1 LKLTDISIE
10 RPLGITMVILALVV
24 LGLFAL
30 PRLAVD
36 LYPEMELPIAAIIT
50 SYEGAAPAEVEKM
63 VTKPIESAVATVSN
77 VNEIRSYSQFGNSM
91 VLVIFNWG
99 TDVDAAVNDMRDKV
113 DLIKGMLPD
122 DAGTPM
128 SLKMDPNTMPIIMF
142 SVEGP
147 DLVRLK
153 TVAEDTIKPR
163 LERIE
168 GVASVSVTGGKERE
182 IRVILDPAKMVT
194 YGLSTAQVMQSI
206 AGDNIAGSAGTIDI
220 GSNELSIRVLGEY
233 NKPDDLK
240 NIRINLATGS
250 SIALGDIATIED
262 SFKKNATISFM
273 DGQPSLGLNIMKAS
287 DGNTVQ
293 VAEKVLREVD
303 DLNKILPADT
313 KIITVMDQSVFI
325 NDSISS
331 VTEHGLLG
339 ALFAFLI
346 LYLFLRNLRST
357 LVVVIVIPISII
369 ATFAMMYFGNQTINM
384 LSLGGLMLGLGSLVD
399 FSVVVLENIYRYR
412 QNGYGIIDAAK
423 QGSSEVGGAVIAAAM
438 AQVLVFVPII
448 FVQGLAGVIF
458 KPLALTV
465 SFSHLAALFAALT
478 LVPMLS
484 SKLLNKVSP
493 PRVVFDHKTRN
504 PVLLFGKAM
513 QRLNELYGR
522 LLRWALSH
530 RKIVVGGFIIALLLS
545 IAATGLIGTEF
556 LPETDQGEISV
567 AIKMPSGTNLE
578 QTQKVAQDIEGLI
591 RHEVSD
597 IKHIFNVV
605 GSSGIYS
612 MSGSS
617 SHEASLQIQLNPL
630 DERQFTTTETAE
642 QIRGLL
648 ARVPGAEITV
658 SAAEMMTGSSALEVS
673 VRGDDLTILEQLG
686 DQILNIFEGTE
697 GVRNAKNSLAVG
709 NNELQLIVDRE
720 SLARYG
726 LTAGQV
732 LTAVRNSYDGQVIS
746 RMRTGENEV
755 DIRLETA
762 NNAEATVDSLANL
775 TIVSPTG
782 ARVPVSAVARI
793 ENNKSPQQIVRYAQS
808 REVRITADIAGRD
821 LGSINN
827 EINAKLAQLKMPEGY
842 LLDMGG
848 QTEDMMESFG
858 SLIMAL
864 LLSILLVYMFLVAQ
878 FESLFQPFIIMFALP
893 PTFIG
898 VVIGLGL
905 TGHHL
910 SVPALIGAIM
920 LVGIV
925 LNNSIVLV
933 DYVNN
938 LRKRGYEL
946 REAILEAGPIR
957 LRPILMT
964 ALTTILAILPLAF
977 GVGEGAELRAPMAIV
992 VAFGLA
998 FSTLITLV
1006 LVPVVYSIFD
1016 EWGKKISLRFTRKS
1030 DEQAVTEA

>member
-1 LKLTDISIE
+1 LKLTDISID
-10 RPLGITMVILALVV
+10 RPLGITMLVLAIVV
-24 LGLFAL
+24 LGFFAL

-36 LYPEMELPIAAIIT
+36 LYPDMELPVAAIIT

-77 VNEIRSYSQFGNSM
+77 VEEIRSYSQFGNSM
-91 VLVIFNWG
+91 VIVIFNWG
-99 TDVDAAVNDMRDKV
+99 TDIDTAVNDIRDKI

-122 DAGTPM
+122 GTGNPM

-153 TVAEDTIKPR
+153 AVAEDTIKPR

-168 GVASVSVTGGKERE
+168 GVASVTVTGGKERE
-182 IRVILDPAKMVT
+182 IKVILDPAKMVT
-194 YGLSTAQVMQSI
+194 YGLNTAQVMQSI
-206 AGDNIAGSAGTIDI
+206 AGDNIAGSAGTVDI
-220 GSNELSIRVLGEY
+220 GSNEFTIRVLGEY

-240 NIRINLATGS
+240 NVRISLATGS

-262 SFKKNATISFM
+262 SFKEDATMSFM
-273 DGQPSLGLNIMKAS
+273 NGQPSLGLNIMKAS

-293 VAEKVLREVD
+293 VAEKVMREVD
-303 DLNKILPADT
+303 ELNKILPADT

-325 NDSISS
+325 NNSIKS

-346 LYLFLRNLRST
+346 LYLFLRSLRST
-357 LVVVIVIPISII
+357 LVVAIVIPISII
-369 ATFAMMYFGNQTINM
+369 ATFAMMYFSNQTINM

-423 QGSSEVGGAVIAAAM
+423 QGSSEVGGAVIASAM

-448 FVQGLAGVIF
+448 FVQGLAGILF

-465 SFSHLAALFAALT
+465 SFSHIAALFAALT

-484 SKLLNKVSP
+484 SKLLSKVSP
-493 PRVVFDHKTRN
+493 PRVVVDQKTLN

-513 QRLNELYGR
+513 QRLNELYGK
-522 LLRWALSH
+522 LLRWALNH
-530 RKIVVGGFIIALLLS
+530 RKIVVSGFIIALFLS

-556 LPETDQGEISV
+556 IPETDQGEISV
-567 AIKMPSGTNLE
+567 AIKMPSGTNLKE
-578 QTQKVAQDIEGLI
+578 TQKVAQDIEGLI

-597 IKHIFNVV
+597 IEHIFNTV

-617 SHEASLQIQLNPL
+617 SNEASLQIKLKPL
-630 DERQFTTTETAE
+630 DERQKTTAETAE

-658 SAAEMMTGSSALEVS
+658 STSSMMMSGSALEVS
-673 VRGDDLTILEQLG
+673 VRGEDLTILEELG
-686 DQILNIFEGTE
+686 EQILNIFEETE
-697 GVRNAKNSLAVG
+697 GVRNAKSSLEETS
-709 NNELQLIVDRE
+709 NELQLIVDRE
-720 SLARYG
+720 SLARYS

-746 RMRTGENEV
+746 QMRTGEDEV

-782 ARVPVSAVARI
+782 AMVPVSAVARI
-793 ENNKSPQQIVRYAQS
+793 EKTESPQQIVRYAQS

-827 EINAKLAQLKMPEGY
+827 EINAKLAQLKLPEGY

-848 QTEDMMESFG
+848 QTEDMIESFG
-858 SLIMAL
+858 SLAIAL

-910 SVPALIGAIM
+910 SVPAMIGAIM

-933 DYVNN
+933 DYTNT

-964 ALTTILAILPLAF
+964 ALTTILALLPLAF
-977 GVGEGAELRAPMAIV
+977 GIGEGAEVRAPMAIV

-1006 LVPVVYSIFD
+1006 LVPVVYTIFD

-1030 DEQAVTEA
+1030 DEQAVTGA